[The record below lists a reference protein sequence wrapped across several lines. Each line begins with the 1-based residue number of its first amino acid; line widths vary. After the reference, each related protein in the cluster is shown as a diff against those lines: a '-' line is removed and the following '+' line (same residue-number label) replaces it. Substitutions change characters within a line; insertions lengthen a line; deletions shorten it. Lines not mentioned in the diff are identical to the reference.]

1 MVEKFFNNLIVVG
14 QGYVGLPLAVNAAKS
29 GYKVYGF
36 DISKEKIEEL
46 KSGITSS
53 PGITKKELQDLQK
66 QKKIEF
72 TATFPTLSDKS
83 IIVIAVPTP
92 LNAERKPDLHMLNS
106 ACKLIASVLVD
117 QSLVINES
125 TSYIGTLRNLI
136 KPTIETLSLA
146 KNISYAVAPERIDPG
161 NTKWSMHNTPRIISG
176 LDDFSTRQAV
186 NFYSEFT
193 GQIHTVSKPEVA
205 EAAKLFENTFRQVN
219 IALVNELSIMADVMN
234 FSTHETIE
242 AAATKPFGFMPF
254 FPSIGV
260 GGHCIPV
267 DPSYLAFSAENAGVE
282 AKFINLANEVNSAMP
297 ELVTERIKSHLNGD
311 LNGKRIQIA
320 GITYKP
326 NISDLRESPALN
338 LIKNLKI
345 AGAVVTWH
353 DPFAKFYDGQQSEA
367 LTSEVDLG
375 LIVTPHSQ
383 IDFSIWKNTNVNVLD
398 LSANSN
404 DYGWPKFL

>member
-1 MVEKFFNNLIVVG
+1 LRSASKGVG
-14 QGYVGLPLAVNAAKS
+14 TA
-29 GYKVYGF
+29 
-36 DISKEKIEEL
+36 
-46 KSGITSS
+46 IT
-53 PGITKKELQDLQK
+53 
-66 QKKIEF
+66 
-72 TATFPTLSDKS
+72 
-83 IIVIAVPTP
+83 II
-92 LNAERKPDLHMLNS
+92 
-106 ACKLIASVLVD
+106 
-117 QSLVINES
+117 
-125 TSYIGTLRNLI
+125 
-136 KPTIETLSLA
+136 
-146 KNISYAVAPERIDPG
+146 
-161 NTKWSMHNTPRIISG
+161 
-176 LDDFSTRQAV
+176 DFSTRQAV

-311 LNGKRIQIA
+311 LKGKRIQIA

-338 LIKNLKI
+338 LIKYLKI

-353 DPFAKFYDGQQSEA
+353 DPFAKFYEGQKGEA
-367 LTSEVDLG
+367 MTSEVDLG

-383 IDFSIWKNTNVNVLD
+383 IDFSIWKNANVKVLD